1 MNYKIVYSKRR
12 SLAIIVSPDSGVIVR
27 APFRTSLRTI
37 ERFVQAKSA
46 WIDKHLDRQNNI
58 KSLNT
63 EFSDGMTVL
72 YHGKEL
78 RLKIIPSKD
87 RGVLISE
94 NTILLR
100 IKESDDKVKTER
112 VYKDW
117 FMKEATISIGRKFNE
132 LLFKYGNYHFT
143 PSALSIRAMKRRWG
157 SCSSKGKITINA
169 ELIKLSDIFT
179 EYVILHELCHLRYHN
194 HSSDYYRLL
203 AEVFPEWKA
212 VRKRLKTFHC

>member
-37 ERFVQAKSA
+37 ERFVQAKSV
-46 WIDKHLDRQNNI
+46 WINKHLDRQNNI

-78 RLKIIPSKD
+78 RLKIIPSED

-143 PSALSIRAMKRRWG
+143 PSALSIRALKRRWG

>member
-194 HSSDYYRLL
+194 HSGDYYRLL